1 MWVRAGEG
9 EVTDQFVIL
18 MGLTPIQKIN
28 LVVMVTHKKKE
39 VHWKYRYNWS

>member
-28 LVVMVTHKKKE
+28 LVVMV
-39 VHWKYRYNWS
+39 